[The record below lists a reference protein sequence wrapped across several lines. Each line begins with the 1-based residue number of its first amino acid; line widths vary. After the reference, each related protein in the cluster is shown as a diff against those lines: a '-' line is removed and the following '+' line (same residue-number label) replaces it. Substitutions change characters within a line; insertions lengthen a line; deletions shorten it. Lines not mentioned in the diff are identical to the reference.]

1 MKLVDRDSGRIPVP
15 WWYPYAPEAIDG
27 FKGVLEVLH
36 GDGVA
41 AKARALWTHRRGF
54 AHLTKRYLKG

>member
-1 MKLVDRDSGRIPVP
+1 
-15 WWYPYAPEAIDG
+15 
-27 FKGVLEVLH
+27 VLEVLH
-36 GDGVA
+36 GDGAA